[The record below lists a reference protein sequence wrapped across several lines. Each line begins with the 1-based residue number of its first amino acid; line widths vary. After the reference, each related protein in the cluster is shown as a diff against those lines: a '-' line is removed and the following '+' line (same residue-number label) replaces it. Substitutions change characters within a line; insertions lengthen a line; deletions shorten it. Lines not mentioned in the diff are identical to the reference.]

1 MWSKMEADL
10 QSSELLSSSENE
22 EVSTSLARAVYLSK
36 AKLLQRR
43 ELTAE
48 ELKLFAWEVE
58 VAKRAELASFCSNE
72 AFEIVETA
80 SMPCR
85 AQTGRWVLTWKRTKT
100 SEGEGWVVKARLV
113 VRGFEDGQAQE
124 LNVRS
129 PTAGK
134 TSQRLILHVGAMM
147 EWEVMSA
154 DIPTAF
160 LQGNPLQKEKTS
172 SGGDRIAA
180 MRPPADTWDLL
191 PSEWRLWPGTDTAN
205 LCWRLL
211 VAVYG
216 LKDGPKMF
224 IEMLSNWLKESGWA
238 SSRYDEQIF
247 YFREV
252 QKNLAR
258 GLRVLSGMISVH
270 MDDLAMTGVQKVL
283 RWICDKLSDSFGR
296 VTEVTFQRVAYRH
309 LGFAYKWL
317 GDSSYTM
324 DLKQYIQEAE

>member
-1 MWSKMEADL
+1 M
-10 QSSELLSSSENE
+10 
-22 EVSTSLARAVYLSK
+22 
-36 AKLLQRR
+36 
-43 ELTAE
+43 
-48 ELKLFAWEVE
+48 
-58 VAKRAELASFCSNE
+58 
-72 AFEIVETA
+72 
-80 SMPCR
+80 
-85 AQTGRWVLTWKRTKT
+85 
-100 SEGEGWVVKARLV
+100 VKARLV

-134 TSQRLILHVGAMM
+134 RSQRLILHVGAMM
-147 EWEVMSA
+147 QWEAMSA

-216 LKDGPKMF
+216 LEDGPKMF
-224 IEMLSNWLKESGWA
+224 IEMLSNWLKESGWV

-252 QKNLAR
+252 QKNLA
-258 GLRVLSGMISVH
+258 
-270 MDDLAMTGVQKVL
+270 
-283 RWICDKLSDSFGR
+283 
-296 VTEVTFQRVAYRH
+296 
-309 LGFAYKWL
+309 
-317 GDSSYTM
+317 
-324 DLKQYIQEAE
+324 